1 MHYHPRKEN
10 VADDALSKKC
20 YVMLS
25 HVAIRIWERYKVLKD
40 YDFQVEWRL
49 SEPCLYNVIM
59 YLN

>member
-10 VADDALSKKC
+10 VVDDALSKKC

-40 YDFQVEWRL
+40 YDFPME
-49 SEPCLYNVIM
+49 
-59 YLN
+59 